1 MSNPFLSWHVHTQ
14 TTLTHT
20 LGWASPDS
28 RTQSLHPEKR
38 GPMLFLA
45 VGGGGGRQIRK
56 RGMEGEAFVI
66 SWELKT
72 GKKGRWTE
80 KKKEG
85 GGGLRSLYAK
95 GLIKGK
101 KTRRR
106 MEPLVVSLS
115 VFPRLSH
122 LTLFR

>member
-1 MSNPFLSWHVHTQ
+1 M
-14 TTLTHT
+14 
-20 LGWASPDS
+20 
-28 RTQSLHPEKR
+28 HPQKR
-38 GPMLFLA
+38 GPKLFLA

-56 RGMEGEAFVI
+56 GGEEGEAFVI
-66 SWELKT
+66 SWELET
-72 GKKGRWTE
+72 GKKGSVDGE
-80 KKKEG
+80 KRKRR
-85 GGGLRSLYAK
+85 GLRSLYAK